1 VKQHNKRIHLYPQ
14 LLPTFYI
21 KFGAALQFR
30 KKEFKICSQILPK
43 KNLGNLFF
51 FVKNILENEYSI
63 ANSHFKKKQG
73 KKWKKNL
80 KQVCNFFT
88 IVYNIN
94 KCSRFF

>member
-1 VKQHNKRIHLYPQ
+1 V
-14 LLPTFYI
+14 LLFNLEKKSLRFVA
-21 KFGAALQFR
+21 KFCQ
-30 KKEFKICSQILPK
+30 